1 MTYGI
6 TTAVDT
12 TTAGVQIFDGA
23 VINPSDSGSYSQRP
37 SSTR

>member
-6 TTAVDT
+6 ITAVDT
-12 TTAGVQIFDGA
+12 TTAGVQISNGT
-23 VINPSDSGSYSQRP
+23 VITPSDSGSNSQRP

>member
-6 TTAVDT
+6 ITAVDT
-12 TTAGVQIFDGA
+12 TIAGAQTSNGA
-23 VINPSDSGSYSQRP
+23 VINPSDSGSSSQRP